1 MAFPLTGQ
9 VAITGTAQQ
18 LDSNNTAALC
28 AAWSVKA
35 PSTNANTV
43 YVGPPGVTTGTGYP
57 LTPGDEFEYTRQ
69 FNTISPSL
77 QLVPTN
83 IYAVGTAGTDV
94 LAWFATP

>member
-1 MAFPLTGQ
+1 MAVPFTGQ

-18 LDSNNTAALC
+18 LDASNIAGSA

-43 YVGPPGVTTGTGYP
+43 YIGPAGVTTGTGYP
-57 LTPGDEFEYTRQ
+57 LTPGDEFEYTRM
-69 FNTISPSL
+69 FNQITPLL

-83 IYAVGTAGTDV
+83 LFAVGTAGSDV